1 MSNTN
6 PNTPREDVDV
16 PVRTKLWCT
25 LVMVPCA
32 GFMCLLHDAFANA
45 QYGNDTLGTLWTVLG
60 ALVAILSG
68 FILVARNEYPEPIF
82 VLSCILVV
90 ILPFD
95 SLIVLMS
102 LTSLLARRTDRRIA
116 LRAIP
121 VAAGITVWAQL
132 RDARRTPDASFW
144 HQLFAEPHTGGDS
157 GVPLRV
163 LASDTTIEITAVTVG
178 LIATLIAVLAGFFIR
193 SRATARAAQAKASAA
208 EEEAKALHAD
218 LSNQQLADAIA
229 AEAHDTLAHSLSL
242 LALNASALQAESTKL
257 QRSVSRLDGNDDGAA
272 NAVDGDGGNGTDVD
286 GIIEQSESIRRK
298 TEDIRKQAAGA
309 LDEAHSV
316 IDMLRHPDQARIQ
329 IAYDDDASLT
339 RDSLDALL
347 TDCRSAGMQINAW
360 IDIQQLSRLNDRIG
374 TIAYHAV
381 QEGLTNARRHA
392 PGVPVSLEI
401 TANPARGVLVH
412 VANPLPAV
420 GNAGTASAGNSTG
433 NAEGN
438 GRTGA
443 AGHDGKR
450 SGAGLAGL
458 LARVR
463 KANGTCRYGFDERRV
478 FHLVVQ
484 LPWVE

>member
-90 ILPFD
+90 IFPFD

-157 GVPLRV
+157 NVPLRV
-163 LASDTTIEITAVTVG
+163 LASGTTIEITAVTVG

-257 QRSVSRLDGNDDGAA
+257 QRSVSRLDGSDDDADAG
-272 NAVDGDGGNGTDVD
+272 DGDGDNGTDVD

-329 IAYDDDASLT
+329 LAYDDDASLT

-374 TIAYHAV
+374 TITYHAV

-401 TANPARGVLVH
+401 TANPARGYWCMSPIPCRPLATAAPPAPATAPATPRVTAEPGPPGMTANVPEPVLRDCSH
-412 VANPLPAV
+412 GSARRTAP
-420 GNAGTASAGNSTG
+420 AGTGST
-433 NAEGN
+433 
-438 GRTGA
+438 
-443 AGHDGKR
+443 
-450 SGAGLAGL
+450 SGGSSI
-458 LARVR
+458 
-463 KANGTCRYGFDERRV
+463 
-478 FHLVVQ
+478 
-484 LPWVE
+484 W

>member
-1 MSNTN
+1 MI
-6 PNTPREDVDV
+6 
-16 PVRTKLWCT
+16 
-25 LVMVPCA
+25 PCA

-45 QYGNDTLGTLWTVLG
+45 QYGNDALGTLWTVLG

-68 FILVARNEYPEPIF
+68 FILVARNEYPEPVF
-82 VLSCILVV
+82 WLSCLLVV
-90 ILPFD
+90 AFPFD
-95 SLIVLMS
+95 SLIVLMA
-102 LTSLLARRTDRRIA
+102 LTSLLARRTDRRIT
-116 LRAIP
+116 LRAIS
-121 VAAGITVWAQL
+121 VAAVITVWAQL
-132 RDARRTPDASFW
+132 RDARRKPDASFW
-144 HQLFAEPHTGGDS
+144 HQLFAKPHTGGDS
-157 GVPLRV
+157 GVPV
-163 LASDTTIEITAVTVG
+163 QILASEATITITAIVVG
-178 LIATLIAVLAGFFIR
+178 LLATLVAVLAGLFIR
-193 SRATARAAQAKASAA
+193 SRATARTAQEKASAA
-208 EEEAKALHAD
+208 EEEAKALHTD

-257 QRSVSRLDGNDDGAA
+257 QQSVSRLNGGDDD
-272 NAVDGDGGNGTDVD
+272 NAGGKNGEGDDVG

-298 TEDIRKQAAGA
+298 TQDIRKQAAGA

-329 IAYDDDASLT
+329 LAYDDDASLT

-347 TDCRSAGMQINAW
+347 ADCRSAGMRINAW
-360 IDIQQLSRLNDRIG
+360 IDIQQLSRLDDRIG

-392 PGVPVSLEI
+392 PEAPVSLEV
-401 TANPARGVLVH
+401 TAGPERGVLVH
-412 VANPLPAV
+412 VSNPLPAGNNGGRGNGNTVVAV
-420 GNAGTASAGNSTG
+420 GNAVSAGQTGTAA
-433 NAEGN
+433 N
-438 GRTGA
+438 G
-443 AGHDGKR
+443 GKR